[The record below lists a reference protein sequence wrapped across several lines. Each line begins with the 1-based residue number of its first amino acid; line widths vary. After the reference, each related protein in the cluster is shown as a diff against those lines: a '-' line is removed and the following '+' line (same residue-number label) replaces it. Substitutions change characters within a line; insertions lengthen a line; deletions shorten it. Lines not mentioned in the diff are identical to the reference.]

1 MCLLAGLQYQ
11 DAPSRVNNKE
21 EVWKACELY
30 ARIYIKA
37 KRGQRLEDGE
47 IWEIQQL
54 NSPEFQLYKQDI
66 LAAISIIQM
75 V

>member
-1 MCLLAGLQYQ
+1 
-11 DAPSRVNNKE
+11 
-21 EVWKACELY
+21 KAYKLY
-30 ARIYIKA
+30 VRIYIKA
-37 KRGQRLEDGE
+37 KRGQRLEGGE

-54 NSPEFQLYKQDI
+54 NSPEFELYKQDI

>member
-1 MCLLAGLQYQ
+1 TIICLLAGLQYQ
-11 DAPSRVNNKE
+11 DTPSRVNNKE
-21 EVWKACELY
+21 E
-30 ARIYIKA
+30 A
-37 KRGQRLEDGE
+37 KRGQRLEDRE